1 MPPGCAG
8 VAGLAYALSVFGLS
22 RLEAGQV
29 AVFGNVETLVG
40 IGVAVAVLGEAIS
53 LGQVIGGA
61 LILAGVWLAT
71 AQSLPRRPAVLHH
84 VRSVATRVMRP
95 HLLVR
100 VPPQLR
106 A

>member
-1 MPPGCAG
+1 
-8 VAGLAYALSVFGLS
+8 
-22 RLEAGQV
+22 
-29 AVFGNVETLVG
+29 VETLVG

-71 AQSLPRRPAVLHH
+71 AQSLPRHLAVLHRL
-84 VRSVATRVMRP
+84 RSVATAGIRP
-95 HLLVR
+95 SLLVR
-100 VPPQLR
+100 EPPQLR